1 MGVDLD
7 IEEVLLFAFLFGVM
21 AATLGAMPIA
31 IGWLVFEA
39 GRSLWSLRDRWSDV
53 LRAQIIVGGIAWV
66 FFTLLL
72 GAALGGWFGL
82 GLVVYLLAVGTVAVA
97 HA

>member
-7 IEEVLLFAFLFGVM
+7 IEEVLLLAFLLGVT
-21 AATLGAMPIA
+21 AATLGAMPVA
-31 IGWLVFEA
+31 IGWLIFEA

-53 LRAQIIVGGIAWV
+53 LRPQIIVGGIAWV
-66 FFTLLL
+66 LFALLL
-72 GAALGGWFGL
+72 GGALGGWFGL
-82 GLVVYLLAVGTVAVA
+82 GLVVYLLAVGTIAVA